1 MIDRLA
7 IVGVGLLGGSVAQAA
22 RAAKLARTI
31 VGVGRDR
38 QRMAPA
44 LHDGTLDDATTDL
57 AAGVRGA
64 DVVVIAAPV
73 LVLEHLLEA
82 VWPSLDGDVVVTDVG
97 STKANIVR
105 VAERLSATAP
115 RAFVGSHPMAGS
127 HRAGYAVAR
136 PDLFR
141 DATVVVTPLETT
153 DGRAVKRVTELWE
166 SLGAR
171 VVAMDPV
178 AHDRAV
184 AAISHLPHLVAM
196 ALVESV
202 ARDAP
207 GAFDVAG
214 RGFKDTTRIAASDPQ
229 MWQEIFFANR
239 EALGTVLTA
248 FRAALDDLVRLIDAG
263 DADAVRAAIAR
274 IGTLRERVR

>member
-7 IVGVGLLGGSVAQAA
+7 IVGVGLLGGSVAQAV

-38 QRMAPA
+38 QRMAA
-44 LHDGTLDDATTDL
+44 AVSDGTLDEVTTDL
-57 AAGVRGA
+57 TAGVRGA
-64 DVVVIAAPV
+64 DVVVLAAPV
-73 LVLEHLLEA
+73 LVLEQLLA
-82 VWPSLDGDVVVTDVG
+82 AAWPALGSDAVVTDVG

-105 VAERLSATAP
+105 VAERLGAAVP

-127 HRAGYAVAR
+127 NLAGYAVAR

-141 DATVVVTPLETT
+141 DATVVVTPTELT
-153 DGRAVKRVTELWE
+153 DARAVKRVTELWE
-166 SLGAR
+166 SLGGR
-171 VVAMDPV
+171 VVTMDPV

-196 ALVESV
+196 ALVDAV
-202 ARDAP
+202 ARGAP
-207 GAFDVAG
+207 GAFDVAA

-239 EALGTVLTA
+239 DALGATLRT
-248 FRAALDDLVRLIDAG
+248 FRTSLDELERLIEAG
-263 DADAVRAAIAR
+263 DAETVRSAIDR
-274 IGTLRERVR
+274 IRTVRERLS

>member
-1 MIDRLA
+1 VIDRLV

-38 QRMAPA
+38 QRMALA
-44 LHDGTLDDATTDL
+44 LDDGTLDEATTDL

-64 DVVVIAAPV
+64 DVVVLAAPV
-73 LVLEHLLEA
+73 LVLEHLLDA
-82 VWPSLDGDVVVTDVG
+82 VWPSLDADVVVTDVG

-105 VAERLSATAP
+105 VAERLSAAAP
-115 RAFVGSHPMAGS
+115 RAFVGGHPMAGS
-127 HRAGYAVAR
+127 HLAGYAVAR
-136 PDLFR
+136 PDMFR
-141 DATVVVTPLETT
+141 DATVVVTPTETT

-171 VVAMDPV
+171 VVAMDPA
-178 AHDRAV
+178 AHDRAC

-196 ALVESV
+196 ALVDAV

-239 EALGTVLTA
+239 EALGAVLTA

-274 IGTLRERVR
+274 IRTLRERVR

>member
-1 MIDRLA
+1 VIDRLA

-22 RAAKLARTI
+22 RATGLARTI

-38 QRMAPA
+38 QRMAAA
-44 LHDGTLDDATTDL
+44 LSDGTLDSVTTDL
-57 AAGVRGA
+57 VEGVRGA
-64 DVVVIAAPV
+64 DVVLLAAPV
-73 LVLEHLLEA
+73 LVIEGLLES
-82 VWPSLDGDVVVTDVG
+82 VWPALGHEAVVTDVG
-97 STKANIVR
+97 STKASIVR
-105 VAERLSATAP
+105 VAERLNAASP

-127 HRAGYAVAR
+127 NLAGYAVAR

-141 DATVVVTPLETT
+141 DATVVVTPT
-153 DGRAVKRVTELWE
+153 DATEARAVKRVTELWE

-171 VVAMDPV
+171 VTTLDPA

-196 ALVESV
+196 ALVDSV
-202 ARDAP
+202 ARATP
-207 GAFDVAG
+207 AAFPVAA

-239 EALGTVLTA
+239 EALGATLA
-248 FRAALDDLVRLIDAG
+248 EFRAALTDLERLVNAG
-263 DADAVRAAIAR
+263 DADALRDAIAR
-274 IGTLRERVR
+274 IRTVRESLR

>member
-7 IVGVGLLGGSVAQAA
+7 IVGVGLLGGSVAQGA
-22 RAAKLARTI
+22 RAATLARTI

-38 QRMAPA
+38 RRLAPA
-44 LHDGTLDDATTDL
+44 LDDGTLDEATTDL

-64 DVVVIAAPV
+64 DVVVLAAPV
-73 LVLEHLLEA
+73 LALESLLEG
-82 VWPSLDGDVVVTDVG
+82 VWPALARDAVVTDVG

-105 VAERLSATAP
+105 VAERLHAVTP

-127 HRAGYAVAR
+127 HLAGYAVAR

-141 DATVVVTPLETT
+141 DATVVVTPTEATLP
-153 DGRAVKRVTELWE
+153 RAVKHVTELWE

-171 VVAMDPV
+171 VTALDPT

-196 ALVESV
+196 ALVDAV
-202 ARDAP
+202 ARGAP
-207 GAFDVAG
+207 GALDVAA

-239 EALGTVLTA
+239 EALGATLA
-248 FRAALDDLVRLIDAG
+248 EFRAALGDLERLVNAG
-263 DADAVRAAIAR
+263 DADALRAAIAR
-274 IGTLRERVR
+274 IRTVREGLR